1 MKKHYGNIVYDNVT
15 NKSILIVKDE
25 IYLIRDG
32 KKMKVNTLIIK
43 DKKESN

>member
-15 NKSILIVKDE
+15 NKSILIVRDE

-32 KKMKVNTLIIK
+32 KKMKVNTLIVNERK
-43 DKKESN
+43 GN